1 MSQIPSNALQFG
13 AGLEAAQGNIA
24 LMGQNQRAKM
34 DQDMQLRQL
43 ALQGQK
49 MQQEERMQMR
59 GLAAEAANYR
69 DLNKSRADLQQQ
81 ELAQNQRQFD
91 QNQAWLREQAQAE
104 RLIQIELQK
113 LQTQREA
120 VNARLAA
127 GADENLAG
135 LRNER
140 NRINENMVR
149 LKEMMSS
156 AQHGLGKA
164 QGMKDDRMSEIK
176 TRALAWGETVASR
189 RGMAQDAIQKSLSD
203 AVLKDALDGGFIN
216 ETARYREIELERLQN
231 SPNLTE
237 RATAMVEDYTAGPL
251 GLSGAPV
258 AILMQN
264 LGESVFGYSNP
275 EEMRKRMT
283 DMQTSPEAFAGTIVH
298 NAFSRH
304 GDAFG
309 LDAGKKAEAA
319 VVATRMI
326 GDAGIIAGLNPQV
339 RAGGD
344 EAVEA
349 RYKKIA
355 EGYKRLRGMGMGDE
369 QITALLDGLEG
380 VGSGGSELL
389 MQFGLD
395 QKGAGIQ
402 KVLLE
407 TTDGV
412 GKIGDLLR
420 HVAESEKYM
429 GPVGGVLEDLSKFDI
444 GGIMRKADLAY
455 GVSTSPEVEGLMR
468 DLQGMGM
475 DEKAVQEM
483 MGLLSLDGE
492 MRPEELQ
499 AALQAMARESSMG
512 ELRARE
518 LEQDMG
524 RGGAQFVA
532 RGQATAAEE
541 ELKALE
547 ALASRFGG

>member
-91 QNQAWLREQAQAE
+91 QNQAYLREQSQAE

-140 NRINENMVR
+140 NVINQNMVR

-156 AQHGLGKA
+156 AQHGLARA
-164 QGMKDDRMSEIK
+164 QGLKDDRMEEIK
-176 TRALAWGETVASR
+176 ARTAAFGESVAAK
-189 RGMAQDAIQKSLSD
+189 RGMAQEAFQKSLSD

-216 ETARYREIELERLQN
+216 DMARRFMTDSGGTVMGTIEEGV
-231 SPNLTE
+231 
-237 RATAMVEDYTAGPL
+237 AL
-251 GLSGAPV
+251 GMGYGAFQK
-258 AILMQN
+258 ILAENMM
-264 LGESVFGYSNP
+264 ESAFGYSDP
-275 EEMRKRMT
+275 ESMRKRMT
-283 DMQTSPEAFAGTIVH
+283 DLQRSPEAFAGAIVH

-319 VVATRMI
+319 VVATRMM
-326 GDAGIIAGLNPQV
+326 GDAGILAKLDPQA
-339 RAGGD
+339 RGGGNEVA
-344 EAVEA
+344 EAQ
-349 RYKKIA
+349 YKKIA
-355 EGYKRLRGMGMGDE
+355 AGFQKLRGMGMGDE
-369 QITALLDGLEG
+369 QITALLDGLES
-380 VGSGGSELL
+380 VSSGGSELL

-395 QKGAGIQ
+395 QKSTALQ
-402 KVLLE
+402 KVLLG

-429 GPVGGVLEDLSKFDI
+429 APVGGVLEDFSKFDI
-444 GGIMRKADLAY
+444 GGIIRKADLAY

-475 DEKAVQEM
+475 TDQDVQQM
-483 MGLLSLDGE
+483 MSLLSVGND

-518 LEQDMG
+518 LEQEMG

>member
-1 MSQIPSNALQFG
+1 MSQIPSNSLQFN
-13 AGLEAAQGNIA
+13 AGMEAAQGNIA

-34 DQDMQLRQL
+34 DQEMQLRQL

-69 DLNKSRADLQQQ
+69 DLNRSRAEMQQK
-81 ELAQNQRQFD
+81 ELSQNQLQFE
-91 QNQAWLREQAQAE
+91 QNQAYLREQAQAE
-104 RLIQIELQK
+104 RYIQIELQK

-127 GADENLAG
+127 GVDENLAG

-140 NRINENMVR
+140 NTINQNMVR
-149 LKEMMSS
+149 LQEMMSS
-156 AQHGLGKA
+156 AQHGLARA
-164 QGMKDDRMSEIK
+164 QGLKKDRMAEIE
-176 TRALAWGETVASR
+176 TRAVAFGESIATR
-189 RGMAQDAIQKSLSD
+189 RGMAQDAVQKALSD
-203 AVLKDALDGGFIN
+203 AVLKDAMDGGFVN
-216 ETARYREIELERLQN
+216 DLARRSMEDSGGTTMGLIGQGLQ
-231 SPNLTE
+231 T
-237 RATAMVEDYTAGPL
+237 MIGIGP
-251 GLSGAPV
+251 AQK
-258 AILMQN
+258 ILAEN
-264 LGESVFGYSNP
+264 LGESIFGYTDP
-275 EEMRKRMT
+275 EAMRKRVT
-283 DMQTSPEAFAGTIVH
+283 DLQKSPEAFAGAIVH

-326 GDAGIIAGLNPQV
+326 GDAGILAGLNPQA

-355 EGYKRLRGMGMGDE
+355 EGYKKLRDMGMGDE

-395 QKGAGIQ
+395 QKSTALQ
-402 KVLLE
+402 KILME

-429 GPVGGVLEDLSKFDI
+429 APVGGVLADLSKFDMA
-444 GGIMRKADLAY
+444 GVLRKADLAY
-455 GVSTSPEVEGLMR
+455 GVSSSPEVEALMR

-475 DEKAVQEM
+475 TDQDVQQM
-483 MGLLSLDGE
+483 MGLLSVGND

-518 LEQDMG
+518 LEQEMG

-532 RGQATAAEE
+532 RGQAQAAEE